1 MSTRS
6 ICPMRLIDQSQ
17 GPGFKSGF
25 GRPGSLGRPVLT
37 LMWLTCSS
45 RYWESPNNIN
55 PGLVWHQPH
64 VIYMSELE
72 YRAAPN
78 ASAKEEVLQR
88 LKGIV
93 DSTAQFIADFPER
106 RIGTGTGKR
115 SCSFLSNEHISSAFP
130 FMGNTLSVHSV
141 TMQTHPGRQNGRR
154 KGLLKKEERCS
165 QVRRGSGSTWDRHS
179 CPTRN
184 GELKRS
190 F

>member
-1 MSTRS
+1 
-6 ICPMRLIDQSQ
+6 
-17 GPGFKSGF
+17 
-25 GRPGSLGRPVLT
+25 
-37 LMWLTCSS
+37 MWLTCSS

-115 SCSFLSNEHISSAFP
+115 FFVFLPIERTYFKRVSFHGKHSFCSQCNNADSPRTTE
-130 FMGNTLSVHSV
+130 
-141 TMQTHPGRQNGRR
+141 RQ
-154 KGLLKKEERCS
+154 EERIVEKGGALFAGTEGKWLDLGPPLVS
-165 QVRRGSGSTWDRHS
+165 ASEG
-179 CPTRN
+179 
-184 GELKRS
+184 
-190 F
+190 